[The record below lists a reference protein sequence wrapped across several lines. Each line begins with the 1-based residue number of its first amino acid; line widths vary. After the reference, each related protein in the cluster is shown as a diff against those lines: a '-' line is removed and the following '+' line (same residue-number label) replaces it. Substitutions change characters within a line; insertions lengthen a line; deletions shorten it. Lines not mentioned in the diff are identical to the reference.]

1 MNFIYEVEERNL
13 RSIGLNPREV
23 YQLNDLNFY
32 IPKKY
37 KNLMPFL
44 LIKDSE
50 GRKDILRLSHFKND
64 KVYNVYAVDISNTIS
79 LKAGAASIALL
90 ILSNN
95 IEVSDSQEML
105 LDFSNFNIGKQ
116 ISLVEG
122 FNRNLIAM
130 YEKIEKMTKMN
141 IELYQDIEEALGSD

>member
-64 KVYNVYAVDISNTIS
+64 KVYKRVIIVIMI
-79 LKAGAASIALL
+79 
-90 ILSNN
+90 
-95 IEVSDSQEML
+95 
-105 LDFSNFNIGKQ
+105 
-116 ISLVEG
+116 
-122 FNRNLIAM
+122 
-130 YEKIEKMTKMN
+130 
-141 IELYQDIEEALGSD
+141 

>member
-95 IEVSDSQEML
+95 IEISDSQEML

>member
-79 LKAGAASIALL
+79 LKAGATSIALL

-95 IEVSDSQEML
+95 IEVSESQEML

-141 IELYQDIEEALGSD
+141 IELYQYIEEALESD